1 MKNII
6 LKQVLFSII
15 FCFSNKIYASHVTI
29 EDPVNG
35 ANRISA
41 SVIVDANTRK
51 VLHHHNLNTKAYPA
65 SLTKMMTIYV
75 AFNQIKKGKLF
86 FDTKMKVSQKAANV
100 SPIKIGLKS
109 GSFLTVKDAIN
120 SLIVISAN
128 DAAVVIAE
136 HIAGSEE
143 SFAKIMTERAILLG
157 MKDTLFKNPNGLP
170 HKGQVTTAMDMAK
183 LAIAL
188 ERDFSE
194 YYYLFSQ
201 TSFSY
206 NGRKYG
212 TTNKVTANYSNV
224 NGIKTGYTRASG
236 YNLVTSAQKNGKKLV
251 GVILGADNSASRN
264 KRMVDL
270 ISKYLSIDSKSFAK
284 NETNFIKQSASK
296 NKKKT

>member
-1 MKNII
+1 
-6 LKQVLFSII
+6 
-15 FCFSNKIYASHVTI
+15 
-29 EDPVNG
+29 
-35 ANRISA
+35 
-41 SVIVDANTRK
+41 
-51 VLHHHNLNTKAYPA
+51 
-65 SLTKMMTIYV
+65 
-75 AFNQIKKGKLF
+75 
-86 FDTKMKVSQKAANV
+86 
-100 SPIKIGLKS
+100 
-109 GSFLTVKDAIN
+109 
-120 SLIVISAN
+120 
-128 DAAVVIAE
+128 
-136 HIAGSEE
+136 
-143 SFAKIMTERAILLG
+143 
-157 MKDTLFKNPNGLP
+157 
-170 HKGQVTTAMDMAK
+170 MDMAK